1 MQINSNW
8 KVESDDMNVILYKKF
23 INKKKGED
31 DWKAVG
37 YYSTVANALRALV
50 EMGIKGTGMVDLQ
63 TIVNK
68 IEEVHKDILKLQGL

>member
-8 KVESDDMNVILYKKF
+8 KVESDDMNVILYKHCS
-23 INKKKGED
+23 KKTGED
-31 DWKAVG
+31 DWRAVG
-37 YYSTVANALRALV
+37 YYSTVANALRAFI